1 MSMRK
6 NVTVHETWAEAT
18 RRQREALLQFAGVPA
33 DWLEILAHSAW
44 EELRP
49 LTQAMLRKGWDGPV
63 TEG

>member
-1 MSMRK
+1 MK
-6 NVTVHETWAEAT
+6 NVTAHQTWDKAT

-33 DWLEILAHSAW
+33 EWLTVLAHSAW